1 MPTSLNAKSISL
13 KFRNPLFLPLFPLHF
28 PLPKEKR
35 NRKWMEPLI
44 VSFLFSPPSSYQKN
58 EKRTQIFS
66 LVFARSSFFPKWRG
80 EIENEEKLNPFL
92 FHFISTS
99 SGKKQENEKKKHSL
113 IPLFIP
119 SPLLFGEEMGNGRA
133 NSFLLI
139 SISPSCQKTKPE
151 ISHSSPSSFL
161 IFFFRKEGERKI
173 KLFPVLFPLPFE
185 NGREKRK
192 RKAGKIPGYR
202 PIVGITDPY
211 CGSYQYIFI
220 ISKMQ
225 KKIKRNTIIYAIS
238 FLYSS
243 FSKKNE
249 GIY

>member
-139 SISPSCQKTKPE
+139 SISPSCQETEAGNCVFFSP
-151 ISHSSPSSFL
+151 PSSSSFREENGNGTEEKHAFPILFLL
-161 IFFFRKEGERKI
+161 IFLFGKEGENGM
-173 KLFPVLFPLPFE
+173 E
-185 NGREKRK
+185 NRRK
-192 RKAGKIPGYR
+192 RKAETKSRLFVARMTSKIPYYLHLLLLFEEIR
-202 PIVGITDPY
+202 
-211 CGSYQYIFI
+211 I
-220 ISKMQ
+220 ISY
-225 KKIKRNTIIYAIS
+225 RIIVE
-238 FLYSS
+238 
-243 FSKKNE
+243 N
-249 GIY
+249 